1 MDADKRSAA
10 KNTVTV
16 TVDRAIG
23 TCHPEYPDIPVK
35 QFTGRVIAVVHRYDD
50 KEEKWVVAP
59 ENQTFSMD
67 HIKKEIHF
75 QEQYFDSEVIML
87 DT

>member
-1 MDADKRSAA
+1 MCNLLLLVIPNPLKDFLVGISL
-10 KNTVTV
+10 
-16 TVDRAIG
+16 
-23 TCHPEYPDIPVK
+23 PE
-35 QFTGRVIAVVHRYDD
+35 GGIAVVHRYDD

-59 ENQTFSMD
+59 ETQTFSMD
-67 HIKKEIHF
+67 DIKKEIHF

>member
-1 MDADKRSAA
+1 MKA
-10 KNTVTV
+10 
-16 TVDRAIG
+16 
-23 TCHPEYPDIPVK
+23 
-35 QFTGRVIAVVHRYDD
+35 GRHD

>member
-1 MDADKRSAA
+1 MCNLLLLVIPNPLKDFLVGISL
-10 KNTVTV
+10 
-16 TVDRAIG
+16 
-23 TCHPEYPDIPVK
+23 PVK
-35 QFTGRVIAVVHRYDD
+35 QFTRWGGGWIAVVHRYDD

-59 ENQTFSMD
+59 ETQTFSMD
-67 HIKKEIHF
+67 DIKKEIHF

>member
-1 MDADKRSAA
+1 MLLNVQFAFIGNSESVKRFPC
-10 KNTVTV
+10 
-16 TVDRAIG
+16 R
-23 TCHPEYPDIPVK
+23 Y
-35 QFTGRVIAVVHRYDD
+35 QFTGGGIAVVHRYDD

-59 ENQTFSMD
+59 ETQTFSMD

>member
-1 MDADKRSAA
+1 MLLNVQFAFIGNSESVKRFPC
-10 KNTVTV
+10 
-16 TVDRAIG
+16 R
-23 TCHPEYPDIPVK
+23 Y
-35 QFTGRVIAVVHRYDD
+35 QFTGKAVYQGGGGWIAVVHRYDD

-59 ENQTFSMD
+59 ETQTFSMD
-67 HIKKEIHF
+67 DIKKEIHF